1 MASTR
6 IHIDEAR
13 LGRVQKQDRFATGV
27 LTAIVAIV
35 MLIVISMVAYILFE
49 GISTLF
55 QPGFLTQ
62 PARANGT
69 QGGVLYQLFDSF
81 YLLLITLAIS
91 VPISLGGAVFLV
103 EYAPNGPIRDIAS
116 TAIETLSS
124 LPSIVVGMFGFLVF
138 SVQLGWKYSIIS
150 GAVALTMFNIPILV
164 RVSGKAVSDEVV
176 LSTKDVNVYYG
187 DHHALHNTSLDFHK
201 GEITAL
207 IGPSGCGKST
217 FLRSLNLMNRE
228 IRGCRVEGE
237 INYRG
242 RNVNTRTENT
252 YELRCSI
259 GMVFQQPNPF
269 RKSIRDNITF
279 APKRHG
285 ITDRDELDRMVEE
298 SLRGAAL
305 WDEVK
310 DKLDKSAYAL
320 SGGQQQRL
328 CIARTLA
335 LNPDVILFDEPC
347 SALDPISTLA
357 IEDLMSSIVAE
368 RAIVIVT
375 HNMEQASRVSNRTA
389 FFYMGDMV
397 EYDETDEF
405 FQRPKDK
412 RLNDYLTGMF
422 S

>member
-1 MASTR
+1 MIESAAWKSGVEPGEIVLETR
-6 IHIDEAR
+6 
-13 LGRVQKQDRFATGV
+13 
-27 LTAIVAIV
+27 
-35 MLIVISMVAYILFE
+35 
-49 GISTLF
+49 
-55 QPGFLTQ
+55 
-62 PARANGT
+62 
-69 QGGVLYQLFDSF
+69 
-81 YLLLITLAIS
+81 
-91 VPISLGGAVFLV
+91 
-103 EYAPNGPIRDIAS
+103 
-116 TAIETLSS
+116 
-124 LPSIVVGMFGFLVF
+124 
-138 SVQLGWKYSIIS
+138 
-150 GAVALTMFNIPILV
+150 
-164 RVSGKAVSDEVV
+164 
-176 LSTKDVNVYYG
+176 DVHVYYG
-187 DHHALHNTSLDFHK
+187 ENHALHGTSLAFRT

-237 INYRG
+237 IRYGG
-242 RNVNTRTENT
+242 RNVNTRDEDL
-252 YELRCSI
+252 YELRRPI

-269 RKSIRDNITF
+269 RKSIYENIVF

-285 ITDRDELDRMVEE
+285 LRGKDNLDSLVEE
-298 SLRGAAL
+298 SLRAAAL

-310 DKLDKSAYAL
+310 DKLHKSAYSL

-335 LNPDVILFDEPC
+335 MHPDVILFDEPC

-357 IEDLMSSIVAE
+357 IEELMQSIVRD

-375 HNMEQASRVSNRTA
+375 HNMEQASRVSDRTA

-397 EYDETDEF
+397 ECGQTDQI
-405 FQRPKDK
+405 FQRPRDK

>member
-1 MASTR
+1 MSVETSAAQAASTSADFMASVSSS
-6 IHIDEAR
+6 E
-13 LGRVQKQDRFATGV
+13 KQ
-27 LTAIVAIV
+27 
-35 MLIVISMVAYILFE
+35 
-49 GISTLF
+49 
-55 QPGFLTQ
+55 
-62 PARANGT
+62 N
-69 QGGVLYQLFDSF
+69 
-81 YLLLITLAIS
+81 
-91 VPISLGGAVFLV
+91 
-103 EYAPNGPIRDIAS
+103 
-116 TAIETLSS
+116 
-124 LPSIVVGMFGFLVF
+124 
-138 SVQLGWKYSIIS
+138 
-150 GAVALTMFNIPILV
+150 
-164 RVSGKAVSDEVV
+164 RVSGFAISDEVV
-176 LSTKDVNVYYG
+176 LETKDVNVYYG
-187 DHHALHNTSLDFHK
+187 NHHALHDTSLAFHK
-201 GEITAL
+201 DEITAL

-237 INYRG
+237 IEYRG
-242 RNVNTRTENT
+242 HNINTSSENL
-252 YELRCSI
+252 YELRKSI

-269 RKSIRDNITF
+269 HMSIYDNITF
-279 APKRHG
+279 APRRHG
-285 ITDRDELDRMVEE
+285 VRGKDALDQMVEE

-310 DKLDKSAYAL
+310 DKLDKSAFAL

-335 LNPDVILFDEPC
+335 MHPDVILFDEPC

-357 IEDLMSSIVAE
+357 IEDLMRNVVKD

-397 EYDETDEF
+397 EYGETEQI
-405 FQRPKDK
+405 FQRPNDA

>member
-1 MASTR
+1 MTNET
-6 IHIDEAR
+6 D
-13 LGRVQKQDRFATGV
+13 Q
-27 LTAIVAIV
+27 
-35 MLIVISMVAYILFE
+35 
-49 GISTLF
+49 
-55 QPGFLTQ
+55 FLQ
-62 PARANGT
+62 SVGSSE
-69 QGGVLYQLFDSF
+69 QG
-81 YLLLITLAIS
+81 
-91 VPISLGGAVFLV
+91 
-103 EYAPNGPIRDIAS
+103 
-116 TAIETLSS
+116 
-124 LPSIVVGMFGFLVF
+124 
-138 SVQLGWKYSIIS
+138 K
-150 GAVALTMFNIPILV
+150 
-164 RVSGKAVSDEVV
+164 RVSGVAISDEVI
-176 LSTKDVNVYYG
+176 LETRDVNVYYG
-187 DHHALHNTSLDFHK
+187 DHHALNDTSLKFHK

-228 IRGCRVEGE
+228 IRGCRVEGQIIFNDHD
-237 INYRG
+237 IN
-242 RNVNTRTENT
+242 TKTENL
-252 YELRCSI
+252 YELRKSI

-269 RKSIRDNITF
+269 HKSIRENITF

-285 ITDRDELDRMVEE
+285 IKDKDTLDQLVEE

-310 DKLDKSAYAL
+310 DKLNQSAFAL

-335 LNPDVILFDEPC
+335 MHPDVILFDEPC

-357 IEDLMSSIVAE
+357 IEDLMTSIVAD

-397 EYDETDEF
+397 EYGETNQI
-405 FQRPKDK
+405 FQRPNDK

>member
-1 MASTR
+1 MSEINATPATEAAASDT
-6 IHIDEAR
+6 
-13 LGRVQKQDRFATGV
+13 QDF
-27 LTAIVAIV
+27 
-35 MLIVISMVAYILFE
+35 
-49 GISTLF
+49 
-55 QPGFLTQ
+55 
-62 PARANGT
+62 
-69 QGGVLYQLFDSF
+69 
-81 YLLLITLAIS
+81 
-91 VPISLGGAVFLV
+91 
-103 EYAPNGPIRDIAS
+103 
-116 TAIETLSS
+116 LSS
-124 LPSIVVGMFGFLVF
+124 VGE
-138 SVQLGWKYSIIS
+138 SEKR
-150 GAVALTMFNIPILV
+150 V

-187 DHHALHNTSLDFHK
+187 DHHALHDTSLDFHK

-237 INYRG
+237 IDYRG
-242 RNVNTRTENT
+242 RNVNTKTENT
-252 YELRCSI
+252 YELRRSI

-279 APKRHG
+279 APRRHG

-347 SALDPISTLA
+347 SALDPISTNQ
-357 IEDLMSSIVAE
+357 IEQTIRDLTQSMTV
-368 RAIVIVT
+368 VIVT
-375 HNMEQASRVSNRTA
+375 HNMQQATRVSDFTMFMLRESMA
-389 FFYMGDMV
+389 EPAHLV
-397 EYDETDEF
+397 ESGTTEQIF
-405 FQRPKDK
+405 SRPVDK
-412 RLNDYLTGMF
+412 RTEDYITGHF
-422 S
+422 G

>member
-1 MASTR
+1 MSEMNVTPATEAASSDTR
-6 IHIDEAR
+6 D
-13 LGRVQKQDRFATGV
+13 F
-27 LTAIVAIV
+27 
-35 MLIVISMVAYILFE
+35 
-49 GISTLF
+49 
-55 QPGFLTQ
+55 
-62 PARANGT
+62 
-69 QGGVLYQLFDSF
+69 
-81 YLLLITLAIS
+81 
-91 VPISLGGAVFLV
+91 
-103 EYAPNGPIRDIAS
+103 
-116 TAIETLSS
+116 LSS
-124 LPSIVVGMFGFLVF
+124 VGE
-138 SVQLGWKYSIIS
+138 SEKR
-150 GAVALTMFNIPILV
+150 V

-242 RNVNTRTENT
+242 RNVNTKTENT
-252 YELRCSI
+252 YELRRSI

-279 APKRHG
+279 APKRNG

-347 SALDPISTLA
+347 SALDPISTSK
-357 IEDLMSSIVAE
+357 IEDLACELKDRYTVVM
-368 RAIVIVT
+368 VT
-375 HNMEQASRVSNRTA
+375 HNMQQAARISDNTA
-389 FFYMGDMV
+389 FFLLGELV
-397 EYDETDEF
+397 EFGKTEQVFST
-405 FQRPKDK
+405 PADK
-412 RLNDYLTGMF
+412 RTEDYITGRF
-422 S
+422 G

>member
-1 MASTR
+1 MSEMNATPAT
-6 IHIDEAR
+6 EAATSET
-13 LGRVQKQDRFATGV
+13 QDF
-27 LTAIVAIV
+27 
-35 MLIVISMVAYILFE
+35 
-49 GISTLF
+49 
-55 QPGFLTQ
+55 
-62 PARANGT
+62 
-69 QGGVLYQLFDSF
+69 
-81 YLLLITLAIS
+81 
-91 VPISLGGAVFLV
+91 
-103 EYAPNGPIRDIAS
+103 
-116 TAIETLSS
+116 LSS
-124 LPSIVVGMFGFLVF
+124 VGE
-138 SVQLGWKYSIIS
+138 SEKR
-150 GAVALTMFNIPILV
+150 V

-187 DHHALHNTSLDFHK
+187 DHHALHDASLDFHK

-242 RNVNTRTENT
+242 RNVNIKAENT
-252 YELRCSI
+252 YELRRSI

-279 APKRHG
+279 APRRHG

-328 CIARTLA
+328 CIARTLRSTRRDSVRRA
-335 LNPDVILFDEPC
+335 LLGARPHLDAGDRGPHVIDCCRPRHRHRD
-347 SALDPISTLA
+347 AQHGA
-357 IEDLMSSIVAE
+357 GVA
-368 RAIVIVT
+368 
-375 HNMEQASRVSNRTA
+375 RVQPHGVLLHGRYGRVRRDRRDFPTA
-389 FFYMGDMV
+389 QG
-397 EYDETDEF
+397 
-405 FQRPKDK
+405 
-412 RLNDYLTGMF
+412 
-422 S
+422 

>member
-1 MASTR
+1 MSEMGVTPATEAASSDTR
-6 IHIDEAR
+6 D
-13 LGRVQKQDRFATGV
+13 F
-27 LTAIVAIV
+27 
-35 MLIVISMVAYILFE
+35 
-49 GISTLF
+49 
-55 QPGFLTQ
+55 
-62 PARANGT
+62 
-69 QGGVLYQLFDSF
+69 
-81 YLLLITLAIS
+81 
-91 VPISLGGAVFLV
+91 
-103 EYAPNGPIRDIAS
+103 
-116 TAIETLSS
+116 LSS
-124 LPSIVVGMFGFLVF
+124 VGE
-138 SVQLGWKYSIIS
+138 SEKR
-150 GAVALTMFNIPILV
+150 V

-242 RNVNTRTENT
+242 RNVNTKTENT
-252 YELRCSI
+252 YELRRSI

-328 CIARTLA
+328 CIARVLA
-335 LNPDVILFDEPC
+335 VQPDVLLMDEPC
-347 SALDPISTLA
+347 SAIDPTSVSKV
-357 IEDLMSSIVAE
+357 EDLMAE
-368 RAIVIVT
+368 LAPEMTIIIVT
-375 HNMEQASRVSNRTA
+375 HSMQQAARISDYTA
-389 FFYMGDMV
+389 FFLQEVAGEPATLI
-397 EYDETDEF
+397 EYGQTDAIFTSPVDSRTE
-405 FQRPKDK
+405 
-412 RLNDYLTGMF
+412 DYITGRF
-422 S
+422 G

>member
-1 MASTR
+1 MTDTVTQADAAQQSSETEDFLAS
-6 IHIDEAR
+6 D
-13 LGRVQKQDRFATGV
+13 
-27 LTAIVAIV
+27 
-35 MLIVISMVAYILFE
+35 
-49 GISTLF
+49 
-55 QPGFLTQ
+55 
-62 PARANGT
+62 
-69 QGGVLYQLFDSF
+69 
-81 YLLLITLAIS
+81 
-91 VPISLGGAVFLV
+91 GAS
-103 EYAPNGPIRDIAS
+103 EKG
-116 TAIETLSS
+116 
-124 LPSIVVGMFGFLVF
+124 
-138 SVQLGWKYSIIS
+138 K
-150 GAVALTMFNIPILV
+150 
-164 RVSGKAVSDEVV
+164 RVSGVAVSVEAM

-187 DHHALHNTSLDFHK
+187 DHHALHDTALDFHK

-228 IRGCRVEGE
+228 IRGCRVTGD
-237 INYRG
+237 IMYQG
-242 RNVNTRTENT
+242 RNINTNQENL
-252 YELRCSI
+252 YELRRTI

-269 RKSIRDNITF
+269 HKSIRENITF

-285 ITDRDELDRMVEE
+285 LTDKDELDRLVEE

-310 DKLDKSAYAL
+310 DKLDKSAFAL

-335 LNPDVILFDEPC
+335 LEPDVILFDEPC

-357 IEDLMSSIVAE
+357 IEDLMTSIVE
-368 RAIVIVT
+368 DRAIVIVT

-397 EYDETDEF
+397 EYNETNEI
-405 FQRPKDK
+405 FQRPQDK

>member
-1 MASTR
+1 MTNET
-6 IHIDEAR
+6 D
-13 LGRVQKQDRFATGV
+13 Q
-27 LTAIVAIV
+27 
-35 MLIVISMVAYILFE
+35 
-49 GISTLF
+49 
-55 QPGFLTQ
+55 FLQ
-62 PARANGT
+62 SVGSSE
-69 QGGVLYQLFDSF
+69 QG
-81 YLLLITLAIS
+81 
-91 VPISLGGAVFLV
+91 
-103 EYAPNGPIRDIAS
+103 
-116 TAIETLSS
+116 
-124 LPSIVVGMFGFLVF
+124 
-138 SVQLGWKYSIIS
+138 K
-150 GAVALTMFNIPILV
+150 
-164 RVSGKAVSDEVV
+164 RVSGVAISDEVI
-176 LSTKDVNVYYG
+176 LETRDVNVYYG
-187 DHHALHNTSLDFHK
+187 DHHALNDTSVKFHK

-228 IRGCRVEGE
+228 IKGCRVEGE
-237 INYRG
+237 ILYQG
-242 RNVNTRTENT
+242 RNINTKTENL
-252 YELRCSI
+252 YELRKSI

-269 RKSIRDNITF
+269 HKSIRENITF

-285 ITDRDELDRMVEE
+285 IKDKDTLDQMVEE

-310 DKLDKSAYAL
+310 DKLDQSAFAL

-335 LNPDVILFDEPC
+335 MHPDVILFDEPC

-357 IEDLMSSIVAE
+357 IEDLMASIVKD

-397 EYDETDEF
+397 EYGETNQI

>member
-1 MASTR
+1 MNTTDTDQFMQSVGASER
-6 IHIDEAR
+6 ASEC
-13 LGRVQKQDRFATGV
+13 LGATDG
-27 LTAIVAIV
+27 
-35 MLIVISMVAYILFE
+35 
-49 GISTLF
+49 
-55 QPGFLTQ
+55 
-62 PARANGT
+62 
-69 QGGVLYQLFDSF
+69 
-81 YLLLITLAIS
+81 
-91 VPISLGGAVFLV
+91 
-103 EYAPNGPIRDIAS
+103 
-116 TAIETLSS
+116 
-124 LPSIVVGMFGFLVF
+124 
-138 SVQLGWKYSIIS
+138 
-150 GAVALTMFNIPILV
+150 
-164 RVSGKAVSDEVV
+164 EVV
-176 LSTKDVNVYYG
+176 LETKNVNVYYG
-187 DHHALHNTSLDFHK
+187 SNHALHDTSLQFHK

-228 IRGCRVEGE
+228 IKGCRVEGE
-237 INYRG
+237 IIYRDH
-242 RNVNTRTENT
+242 NINTPQENL
-252 YELRCSI
+252 YELRRSI

-269 RKSIRDNITF
+269 HKTIYDNIVF

-285 ITDRDELDRMVEE
+285 VKGKETLDSLVEE

-310 DKLDKSAYAL
+310 DKLHESAYSL

-335 LNPDVILFDEPC
+335 MHPDVILFDEPC

-357 IEDLMSSIVAE
+357 IEDLMRNVVKD

-397 EYDETDEF
+397 EYGETEQIF
-405 FQRPKDK
+405 TCPKDK
-412 RLNDYLTGMF
+412 RLDDYLTGMF

>member
-1 MASTR
+1 MTNETDQFLADVDSS
-6 IHIDEAR
+6 EKGAR
-13 LGRVQKQDRFATGV
+13 
-27 LTAIVAIV
+27 
-35 MLIVISMVAYILFE
+35 
-49 GISTLF
+49 
-55 QPGFLTQ
+55 
-62 PARANGT
+62 
-69 QGGVLYQLFDSF
+69 
-81 YLLLITLAIS
+81 
-91 VPISLGGAVFLV
+91 
-103 EYAPNGPIRDIAS
+103 
-116 TAIETLSS
+116 
-124 LPSIVVGMFGFLVF
+124 
-138 SVQLGWKYSIIS
+138 IS
-150 GAVALTMFNIPILV
+150 GV
-164 RVSGKAVSDEVV
+164 AVSDEVM
-176 LSTKDVNVYYG
+176 LETHDVNVYYG
-187 DHHALHNTSLDFHK
+187 DHHALHDTSLKFHK

-217 FLRSLNLMNRE
+217 YLRSLNLMNRE
-228 IRGCRVEGE
+228 IKGCRVEGE
-237 INYRG
+237 IIYQD
-242 RNVNTRTENT
+242 RNINTKTENL
-252 YELRCSI
+252 YELRKSI

-269 RKSIRDNITF
+269 HKSIRENITF

-285 ITDRDELDRMVEE
+285 IKDKDTLDQMVEE

-310 DKLDKSAYAL
+310 DKLDQSAFAL

-335 LNPDVILFDEPC
+335 MHPDVILFDEPC

-357 IEDLMSSIVAE
+357 IEDLMASIVKD

-397 EYDETDEF
+397 EYGETIQI

>member
-1 MASTR
+1 MSEMNVTPATEAASSDTR
-6 IHIDEAR
+6 D
-13 LGRVQKQDRFATGV
+13 F
-27 LTAIVAIV
+27 
-35 MLIVISMVAYILFE
+35 
-49 GISTLF
+49 
-55 QPGFLTQ
+55 
-62 PARANGT
+62 
-69 QGGVLYQLFDSF
+69 
-81 YLLLITLAIS
+81 
-91 VPISLGGAVFLV
+91 
-103 EYAPNGPIRDIAS
+103 
-116 TAIETLSS
+116 LSS
-124 LPSIVVGMFGFLVF
+124 VGE
-138 SVQLGWKYSIIS
+138 SEKR
-150 GAVALTMFNIPILV
+150 V

-176 LSTKDVNVYYG
+176 LYTKDVNVYYG

-242 RNVNTRTENT
+242 RNVNTKTENT
-252 YELRCSI
+252 YELRRSI

-279 APKRHG
+279 APRRHG

-328 CIARTLA
+328 CIARALA
-335 LNPDVILFDEPC
+335 VQPDILLMDEPT
-347 SALDPISTLA
+347 SALDPVSTLVVEQLA
-357 IEDLMSSIVAE
+357 CELKETCTLV
-368 RAIVIVT
+368 VVT
-375 HNMEQASRVSNRTA
+375 HNMQQAARISDSVAFFLLGELVEHAPTAQLFKNPTDPRTA
-389 FFYMGDMV
+389 
-397 EYDETDEF
+397 
-405 FQRPKDK
+405 
-412 RLNDYLTGMF
+412 DYLTGRF
-422 S
+422 G